1 MKVARCR
8 KMGWE
13 PRTEFLLFSDAG
25 RIARDCFL
33 IHQRWE
39 KKAGESGCWPKKK
52 ALQDLP
58 TGLGR
63 ARMQEGSPLLQWEAG
78 PRALGQGW
86 LVPPLPHWR
95 ARGCSPA
102 SPGCRPQTHCSCD
115 LSRNM
120 AARKSNTQPHL
131 VDQRNVFWRH
141 CLEDLWKHS
150 VTISSR
156 EGQ

>member
-1 MKVARCR
+1 
-8 KMGWE
+8 MGWG

-25 RIARDCFL
+25 RMASDCSL

-39 KKAGESGCWPKKK
+39 KKAGLSGPWPKRR
-52 ALQDLP
+52 ASQDLP
-58 TGLGR
+58 TGLRR
-63 ARMQEGSPLLQWEAG
+63 ARTQEGSPLLPWDAG
-78 PRALGQGW
+78 PRALGQGR
-86 LVPPLPHWR
+86 LVPPLPHRW

-102 SPGCRPQTHCSCD
+102 YPGCRLQTHCSRD

-120 AARKSNTQPHL
+120 PARKSNTQPHL